1 MISGGYVSGNLDQPV
16 NTVLASMKGPIKGR
30 NWFSTNNPAFSI
42 TISPG
47 AAGAVALEGTNDSAI
62 RQGGSCEMDD
72 LPTDGATWT
81 PIQGSTSTSQA
92 GSFTVEYKFLR
103 LVVKT
108 RGAGNVT
115 QAFAKWS

>member
-30 NWFSTNNPAFSI
+30 NWFSTSNPAYSI
-42 TISPG
+42 TISAG
-47 AAGAVALEGTNDSAI
+47 AVGAVALEGTNDSAV
-62 RQGGSCEMDD
+62 RVGGNCEVDD

-81 PIQGSTSTSQA
+81 AIQASTSTSQN
-92 GSFTVEYKFLR
+92 GSLTVEYKFLR

-115 QAFAKWS
+115 QAWAKWS